1 MSEVTDAETK
11 SYSQAIDKL
20 LTEVYRVAEV
30 ARVSGIKEPLLRGSE
45 FAWHS
50 WDGFVVAGRELR
62 HGYFLVLAYSDTDG
76 LNPDPFTRAGLKDC
90 QAWILKYD
98 RHYSRWSVE
107 AWNKSIGDRAFSQLA
122 PRLLSD

>member
-1 MSEVTDAETK
+1 MSEAIDTETK

-76 LNPDPFTRAGLKDC
+76 LNPDPFTRAGLKDR